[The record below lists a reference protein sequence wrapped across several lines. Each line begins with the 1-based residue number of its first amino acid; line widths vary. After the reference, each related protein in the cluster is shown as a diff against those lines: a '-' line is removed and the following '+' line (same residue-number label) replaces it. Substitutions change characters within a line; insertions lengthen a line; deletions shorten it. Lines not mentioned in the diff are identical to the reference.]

1 MHHAEATASDW
12 LELAAEERH
21 LADDPR
27 CTAECREYHERAAM
41 DYEVEAVI
49 QALIL
54 AAGRLAGHTG
64 MPLALFCGH
73 VVEAVRRLMA
83 ERDTAQ
89 RAILDVRIALSG
101 KGILPFSNGFSNGLL
116 GNPSLP

>member
-1 MHHAEATASDW
+1 MPHAEVTASDW
-12 LELAAEERH
+12 IEMAAEARR
-21 LADDPR
+21 LADAPG
-27 CTAECREYHERAAM
+27 CTAERREMYLRTTMH
-41 DYEVEAVI
+41 YEVEAVI

-101 KGILPFSNGFSNGLL
+101 KGILPFSNGLL